1 MPAFSVMA
9 DQNCAAGTAAQQAAT
24 AALNPEIEQI
34 NKEAEDSFVSSD
46 AIGKCLSQLSTGIT
60 LPVFNADGFVQ
71 QVHRKS
77 ETGSL

>member
-1 MPAFSVMA
+1 MA

-46 AIGKCLSQLSTGIT
+46 AIGKCL
-60 LPVFNADGFVQ
+60 
-71 QVHRKS
+71 
-77 ETGSL
+77 